1 MQLQFCNVSCK
12 SSSMNHNYCQEHCSV
27 PSSPNWAPVIEFS
40 IHPGA
45 PLSAKA
51 QRVNNA
57 NQLEPRKVKK
67 PRSLARSRLGGFRS
81 HSIPTL
87 RVMHGICARKLIA
100 PYAARARKRVSSATM
115 GDCSARPGTDITYCE
130 S

>member
-1 MQLQFCNVSCK
+1 MLRDQ
-12 SSSMNHNYCQEHCSV
+12 Y
-27 PSSPNWAPVIEFS
+27 SPNWAPLIEFL

-45 PLSAKA
+45 PLSAEA

-67 PRSLARSRLGGFRS
+67 PRSLARSRLGCFRS

-87 RVMHGICARKLIA
+87 RDAWDMRARKLIA
-100 PYAARARKRVSSATM
+100 PYARARKRVSSATM
-115 GDCSARPGTDITYCE
+115 GDCSARRAQTSHTANRKK
-130 S
+130 